1 MKKDLNIVMNG
12 ETLVLDKESMVE
24 VKESRP
30 AEMHTGSVMVAA
42 SMDDLQRLTPI
53 DSRSGRIGY
62 VHVCEDG
69 EELRQ
74 PQFKIGTYDNCVRW

>member
-1 MKKDLNIVMNG
+1 MMNG
-12 ETLVLDKESMVE
+12 ETLVLDQESMVE

-30 AEMHTGSVMVAA
+30 TEMHTGSVMVAV
-42 SMDDLQRLTPI
+42 SMEDLQRLTPI

-62 VHVCEDG
+62 VHMYEEG

-74 PQFKIGTYDNCVRW
+74 PQFKVGTYENGTFIPQTY